1 MKKRNP
7 KVDVFLERANSW
19 QTEMKKLRKIL
30 LDCQLTEELKWAKP
44 CYTYQGSNIVI
55 VQGFKDFCAV
65 LFPKGA
71 LLKDAK
77 KLLEKPGKNTQAGR
91 RLTFT
96 DGKQITGMEST
107 IKAYVR
113 EAIKVEEAGLKVALK
128 KKPEPVPEELQDK
141 LDANPTFK
149 SAFKALTPGRQRAY
163 ILYFSA
169 AKQAKTRAARIEK
182 YAPKI
187 LKGQGINDR

>member
-7 KVDVFLERANSW
+7 KVDAFLERANSW

-44 CYTYQGSNIVI
+44 CYTYQGHNIVI

-91 RLTFT
+91 RLTFA

-113 EAIKVEEAGLKVALK
+113 EAIKVEKAGLKVALK

-141 LDANPTFK
+141 LNANPTFK

-187 LKGQGINDR
+187 LKGQGLNDR